1 MNTIAIE
8 TIQSYTLTNTLFSSS
23 TSSNINILTTPTYA
37 ALPEYKYITIYIRH
51 TMLAL
56 PNFNLNSYRR
66 RRYHPKSGL
75 NSISYDDEYINIFK
89 PRDQH
94 YIVRHHLYITDSSS
108 STTTAATTTT
118 TTTPNSDTATS
129 NTSTRA
135 TITDNTASNT
145 SNSAKYRRLVYYIDP
160 HTPPEYHQCMIDGVS
175 LWYVRDASIL
185 IT

>member
-1 MNTIAIE
+1 
-8 TIQSYTLTNTLFSSS
+8 
-23 TSSNINILTTPTYA
+23 
-37 ALPEYKYITIYIRH
+37 
-51 TMLAL
+51 MLAL